1 MSKQKAKEVVDPF
14 KHFGSLQGK
23 FPTPDEEVETDIITG
38 DEALIDEPDPLEQE
52 RIAAADKKL
61 QEVIDK
67 KIKGKEVVD
76 TTETEEEEIVEE
88 IIEEQDD
95 IKSGIKEFT
104 NTLYNKGVIDFNAE
118 DEDFD
123 ESEEGIEKLVNKTVE
138 KRIDT
143 WASKLPD
150 DFSKFLEY
158 CQAGGQP
165 RDFLNVYYGN
175 HSWEGF
181 TVDTEDNQKM
191 VVRESLRL
199 AGEDPNDIEEII
211 TEWSDNGKLEDRAK
225 KALTKVQKHESAQK
239 AEIVE
244 ITKAKDLERKK
255 LEKESFENFKKEL
268 YSKNEVLGFKLTDK
282 VKDKLWDFMTV
293 PDRSG
298 KTGYD
303 KALEQNKDAQ
313 YLFALQSMNGFDITK
328 LEKQVET
335 KVTKKVNN
343 LFKNYSKGSKEK
355 ISSGTTEEIEETSP
369 FAAFKKI

>member
-1 MSKQKAKEVVDPF
+1 MSKEKQKEPVSPF
-14 KHFGSLQGK
+14 KDFSVIQGK
-23 FPTPDEEVETDIITG
+23 FTTPDEEVETDIITG
-38 DEALIDEPDPLEQE
+38 DEALLKDEDPLEAE
-52 RIAAADKKL
+52 KIAAANKKMQDL
-61 QEVIDK
+61 IDK
-67 KIKGKEVVD
+67 KIKSKEIVE
-76 TTETEEEEIVEE
+76 TTETKEDEEEET
-88 IIEEQDD
+88 IEEEDD
-95 IKSGIKEFT
+95 LKSGIKAFT
-104 NTLYNKGVIDFNAE
+104 NTLYDKGVIDFNAE
-118 DEDFD
+118 DEDFE
-123 ESEEGIEKLVNKTVE
+123 ESEEGIEKLVEKTVE
-138 KRIDT
+138 KRIDN

-181 TVDTEDNQKM
+181 TVDTEDNQKA

-199 AGEDPNDIEEII
+199 AGEDPNEIEEII
-211 TEWSDNGKLEDRAK
+211 TEWADNGKLEDRAK
-225 KALTKVQKHESAQK
+225 KALTKVQKHESTQK

-268 YSKNEVLGFKLTDK
+268 YSKDEVLGFKLTPK
-282 VKDKLWDFMTV
+282 LKDKLWEHMTL
-293 PDRSG
+293 PDRNG

-303 KALEQNKDAQ
+303 KALEKNKDAQ
-313 YLFALQSMNGFDITK
+313 YLFALQSMNDFDITK

-355 ISSGTTEEIEETSP
+355 ISSGTTEEVQETSP
-369 FAAFKKI
+369 FAGFKKI